1 MSHETKVVSHEQRG
15 DQFVVW
21 IECCGTHKHPHT
33 VSIKVAAD
41 RADLKASVE
50 IGRKEAEKKHDEIL
64 LIKNNLDT
72 LVEK

>member
-1 MSHETKVVSHEQRG
+1 MNHETKVVSHEQRG

-33 VSIKVAAD
+33 VHLSVANDIGA
-41 RADLKASVE
+41 LKSSLEIARKTAAQNHDSV
-50 IGRKEAEKKHDEIL
+50 ISAIS
-64 LIKNNLDT
+64 NLDS